1 VITNYCYINTT
12 CLRSICMDIRIRF
25 FYYPWETSIV
35 SSLKSTLIWW
45 REYCMIINRLKSVL
59 MNCLLI
65 NCDKDHSVTKQI
77 VTEHG
82 KIKVVWHGLPN
93 PNTFVF
99 RFPKKINSLFWISF
113 TYCCSACFAL
123 FYVLLYGPFCHVSFN
138 LNWLHCLQHVFF
150 QNVFNLYFTF
160 YPRRTITIQFD

>member
-1 VITNYCYINTT
+1 
-12 CLRSICMDIRIRF
+12 MDIRIRF

-99 RFPKKINSLFWISF
+99 RFPKKNKIVYSEYLLRIVVLRVLR
-113 TYCCSACFAL
+113 CFMC
-123 FYVLLYGPFCHVSFN
+123 FLYGPFCHVSFN